1 MIPYIAFRMTPPD
14 TTASNRSP
22 LLSGSLAKALA
33 SLSVPMLLSGALQ
46 EVQSLIDLF
55 WVGRLG
61 PHAVAAV
68 SMSGIVMFLL
78 SPVAMGLMVGTTALV
93 SRRVGAHQPREAGH
107 AAAQS
112 LLLSAGLGVL
122 VSVVG
127 WFLAPQVF
135 PLLGVRVT
143 DAVQHGV
150 DPAQIVRAGIG
161 FLRIIMAGQWLM
173 FILLACFASLQ
184 AAGNARTPMICSL
197 TATVA
202 NMILD
207 PLLIYG
213 IGPFPKLGVPGAALA
228 TVISQAIA
236 LIAALRA
243 LRRNDQGL
251 TLRRASFR
259 PDPAICRR
267 ILSIGLPGSG
277 QLLLRSAMSAALM
290 RIVAICGPVAVAGY
304 GIGLRWHMFIL
315 MPAFALGNA
324 TATLVG
330 QNLGAGQPD
339 RARRSAWLASGMDAG
354 IMVLFALLALVAAEP
369 LVRCFT
375 KDPEVVKIGVQYL
388 RVVSPF
394 YPAVAFGII
403 LGRALNG
410 AGDSL
415 APMVITAVSLWGIQF
430 PAALL
435 LARAVDPPTLGI
447 WLAIAAGNV
456 AHALL
461 IAGRFHHGAW
471 TRREV

>member
-1 MIPYIAFRMTPPD
+1 MIPCTALLMTPTD
-14 TTASNRSP
+14 TTAPERTP
-22 LLSGSLAKALA
+22 LLSGSLLKALA
-33 SLSVPMLLSGALQ
+33 SLSIPMLLSGALQ
-46 EVQSLIDLF
+46 EMQSLIDLF

-78 SPVAMGLMVGTTALV
+78 SPVAMGLMVGTMALV

-122 VSVVG
+122 VSVIG
-127 WFLAPQVF
+127 WYLTPQVF
-135 PLLGVRVT
+135 PLLGVRAT
-143 DAVQHGV
+143 DALQHNV
-150 DPAQIVRAGIG
+150 DPAQIVREGIG

-197 TATVA
+197 AATLA
-202 NMILD
+202 NMVLD

-213 IGPFPKLGVPGAALA
+213 IGPFPRMGVPGAALA
-228 TVISQAIA
+228 TVISQVIA
-236 LIAALRA
+236 LAAALQA
-243 LRRNDQGL
+243 LRGSGQGL
-251 TLRRASFR
+251 TLRCESFR
-259 PDPAICRR
+259 IDPEICWR

-277 QLLLRSAMSAALM
+277 QLLLRSLMSAALM
-290 RIVAICGPVAVAGY
+290 RIVAICGPVAVAAY

-339 RARRSAWLASGMDAG
+339 RARRSAWLAAGIDAG
-354 IMVLFALLALVAAEP
+354 IMVLFAGLALVAAEP

-375 KDPEVVKIGVQYL
+375 KDPEVVQIGVQYL

-410 AGDSL
+410 AGDSM
-415 APMVITAVSLWGIQF
+415 APMIITAISLWGIQF

-435 LARAVDPPTLGI
+435 LAHAFTPPTLGI
-447 WLAIAAGNV
+447 WLAIAAGNL

>member
-1 MIPYIAFRMTPPD
+1 MTSPD
-14 TTASNRSP
+14 TTASDRSP
-22 LLSGSLAKALA
+22 LLSGSLVKALA
-33 SLSVPMLLSGALQ
+33 SLCIPMLLSGALQ
-46 EVQSLIDLF
+46 EVQCLIDLF

-68 SMSGIVMFLL
+68 AMSGIVIFLL
-78 SPVAMGLMVGTTALV
+78 SPVAMGLMIGTVALV
-93 SRRVGAHQPREAGH
+93 SRQVGARQPREAGH

-112 LLLSAGLGVL
+112 LLLAAGLGVV
-122 VSVVG
+122 VSVAG
-127 WFLAPQVF
+127 WVLAPQVF
-135 PLLGVRVT
+135 PLLGVRAT

-150 DPAQIVRAGIG
+150 APAQIVQEGIG
-161 FLRIIMAGQWLM
+161 FLRIIMAGQWLLL
-173 FILLACFASLQ
+173 ILMACFASLQ
-184 AAGNARTPMICSL
+184 AAGNVRTPMVCSL
-197 TATVA
+197 VASVA

-228 TVISQAIA
+228 TVLSQAIA
-236 LIAALRA
+236 LVAALRA

-251 TLRRASFR
+251 ALRRASFR
-259 PDPAICRR
+259 PDPAICWR
-267 ILSIGLPGSG
+267 ILRVGLPGSG

-339 RARRSAWLASGMDAG
+339 RARRSAWLASGIDAG
-354 IMVLFALLALVAAEP
+354 LMVLFALLALVAAEP

-410 AGDSL
+410 AGDSM

-430 PAALL
+430 PAAVL
-435 LARAVDPPTLGI
+435 LARTVDPPTLGI
-447 WLAIAAGNV
+447 WLAIAAGNL
-456 AHALL
+456 ANALL
-461 IAGRFHHGAW
+461 IIARFHHGAW

>member
-1 MIPYIAFRMTPPD
+1 MTSTD
-14 TTASNRSP
+14 TTGSKCSP
-22 LLSGSLAKALA
+22 LLSGSLARALA
-33 SLSVPMLLSGALQ
+33 SLCIPMLLSGALQ

-78 SPVAMGLMVGTTALV
+78 SPVAMGLMIGTVALV

-107 AAAQS
+107 AAAQA
-112 LLLSAGLGVL
+112 LLLSAALGVL
-122 VSVVG
+122 ASVGG

-143 DAVQHGV
+143 DAVQQGV
-150 DPAQIVRAGIG
+150 DPAQIVREGIG
-161 FLRIIMAGQWLM
+161 FLRIIMAGQWLI
-173 FILLACFASLQ
+173 FILLACYASLQ
-184 AAGNARTPMICSL
+184 AAGNVRTPMICSL

-213 IGPFPKLGVPGAALA
+213 IGPFPRLGVPGAALA

-236 LIAALRA
+236 LAAALRA
-243 LRRNDQGL
+243 LRGNDQGID
-251 TLRRASFR
+251 LRRESFR
-259 PDPAICRR
+259 PDPEICWR
-267 ILSIGLPGSG
+267 ILRVGLPGSG
-277 QLLLRSAMSAALM
+277 QLLLRSSMSAALL

-339 RARRSAWLASGMDAG
+339 RARRSAWLASGIDAG

-415 APMVITAVSLWGIQF
+415 APMVITAISLWGIQF

-435 LARAVDPPTLGI
+435 LAHAVNPPTLGI
-447 WLAIAAGNV
+447 WLAVAAGNLI
-456 AHALL
+456 HALL
-461 IAGRFHHGAW
+461 ITGRFHHGAW
-471 TRREV
+471 ACREV

>member
-1 MIPYIAFRMTPPD
+1 MIPFVFFRMTTPD
-14 TTASNRSP
+14 TTVPDRSP
-22 LLSGSLAKALA
+22 LLSGSLLKALA
-33 SLSVPMLLSGALQ
+33 ALSVPMLLSGALQ

-78 SPVAMGLMVGTTALV
+78 SPVAMGLMVGTVALV
-93 SRRVGAHQPREAGH
+93 ARRVGAHRPQEAGH

-112 LLLSAGLGVL
+112 LLLSAGLGAL
-122 VSVVG
+122 VSVAG

-135 PLLGVRVT
+135 PLLGVRTT

-150 DPAQIVRAGIG
+150 DPAQIVHEGAG

-197 TATVA
+197 AATVA

-228 TVISQAIA
+228 TVIAQAIA
-236 LIAALRA
+236 LVAALHA
-243 LRRNDQGL
+243 LRGNDQGL
-251 TLRRASFR
+251 ELRRESFR
-259 PDPAICRR
+259 PDLETCWR
-267 ILSIGLPGSG
+267 ILRIGLPGSG

-330 QNLGAGQPD
+330 QNLGAGQAD
-339 RARRSAWLASGMDAG
+339 RARRSAWLASGIDAG

-375 KDPEVVKIGVQYL
+375 KDPEVVRIGVQYL

-410 AGDSL
+410 AGDSM
-415 APMVITAVSLWGIQF
+415 APMVITAISLWGIQF
-430 PAALL
+430 PAAML
-435 LARAVDPPTLGI
+435 LAYAITPSILGI
-447 WLAIAAGNV
+447 WLAIAAGNLV
-456 AHALL
+456 HALL
-461 IAGRFHHGAW
+461 IIGRFHQGAW
-471 TRREV
+471 LKREV